1 VRRPKS
7 QPEIKQRDDAGVLR
21 RGPARVITRARDID
35 REHLELELQNHKL
48 RDTRRALE
56 ESRRRYIDLY
66 DFAPVAYLTLD
77 AAGCIREANLTA
89 SRLLAVPRL
98 RLSGAAFG
106 QFVAAP
112 DVGKFADHLRRCFEH
127 RIQAVTEVTVSAG
140 RTALPQFMHVTSTP
154 LFDEAENVIECRTT
168 LTDVSAVKRNEDRQS
183 LLSEASRLLAT
194 SLDHEVALAGVVRLA
209 VARFADLAFLDLV
222 REDGTLYRVEQ
233 AAALDDVVL
242 PNPPF
247 ASRPAGAAQL
257 KAIASHQALFLADCA
272 PSRLSEIV
280 GRDVQRIVARDG
292 LPSVMVVPLISRGN
306 VLGVLTVVA
315 ARPLRKFSPADLTTA
330 EDLAERIAVRLDN
343 ARLYRQ
349 ARDAIAAREEILALV
364 AHDLRNPLSAIRLST
379 MSITG
384 AQAPAVERRKSWP
397 RIERVRRIA
406 DHMSRMLEDLS
417 EFSGLDARPFSL
429 ELAPREVPPML
440 SEVVDELVPL
450 ASDKGINL
458 HLEGPPA
465 TGHVVCDPGRVLQ
478 VFSNVVGNAVKF
490 SQRGGTIEILSTA
503 QDKEVLFTVRDDGPG
518 MARDDLD
525 HIFDK
530 YWQAEG
536 GMRRGRGL
544 GLYIAKR
551 LVEAQGGAIWCES
564 ELEKGTRVSFTL
576 PRPGPGFPLSRPMV
590 SQGVPVSGNPLK

>member
-7 QPEIKQRDDAGVLR
+7 QPDKKQHEAAGRLR
-21 RGPARVITRARDID
+21 RGPVRVSTRGHDI
-35 REHLELELQNHKL
+35 EIQQLELELQNHKL
-48 RDTRRALE
+48 RDARRALE
-56 ESRRRYIDLY
+56 ESRRRYVDLY

-77 AAGCIREANLTA
+77 AGGRIKEANLTA
-89 SRLLAVPRL
+89 ARLLGMPRL
-98 RLSGAAFG
+98 RLCGAGFA
-106 QFVAAP
+106 QFVAPA
-112 DVGKFADHLRRCFEH
+112 DAGRFAEHLRGCFEH
-127 RIQAVTEVTVSAG
+127 GVKSVTEVSVLAG
-140 RTALPQFMHVTSTP
+140 RTAPALCMHVTSTP
-154 LFDEAENVIECRTT
+154 LFDEAENVIECRST
-168 LTDVSAVKRNEDRQS
+168 LTDISAAKRNEERQS

-194 SLDHEVALAGVVRLA
+194 SLDHDVALAGVVRLA
-209 VARFADLAFLDLV
+209 VGRFADLAVLDLI
-222 REDGTLYRVEQ
+222 REDGTLVRVDQ
-233 AAALDDVVL
+233 AMLDDVAL
-242 PNPPF
+242 PSPTSVMPVVGE
-247 ASRPAGAAQL
+247 SQL
-257 KAIASHQALFLADCA
+257 KVLASHQALFVADCP
-272 PSRLSEIV
+272 PSRLSAIV
-280 GRDVQRIVARDG
+280 GRDLQRLVARD
-292 LPSVMVVPLISRGN
+292 SDSSAMVVPLISRGT
-306 VLGVLTVVA
+306 VLGVLTLVA
-315 ARPLRKFSPADLTTA
+315 AGRLRMFSPADLTTA
-330 EDLAERIAVRLDN
+330 EDVAERIAVRLDN

-590 SQGVPVSGNPLK
+590 SQGVPVSGDPLK